1 MCEHRHTCRA
11 HRGAVATAGR
21 AGAHLRRA
29 TGGAARVPAA
39 LRRCLS
45 LPAVPLRP
53 EDSVMA
59 VRTCRLVS
67 RPLLGCLVLAG
78 ITLAGGLVRAA
89 PSQSSRQGIAYRWV
103 DENGVVHYGDHIPPQ
118 YAAQDRAVL
127 NAQGVEVRHFDAQ
140 KSPEQAAADARERA
154 TQIRQRQHDA
164 FLITTYTSVKDI
176 EALRDGRLEQ
186 LKGQRTAAQQY
197 VDSLRT
203 RLASLQTRALTFRP
217 YNPHTDA
224 RRMPDDLA
232 ENLVRTVNDLN
243 VQTHNLDAK
252 TAEETAL
259 RDQFQADIERYRALH
274 T

>member
-1 MCEHRHTCRA
+1 
-11 HRGAVATAGR
+11 
-21 AGAHLRRA
+21 
-29 TGGAARVPAA
+29 
-39 LRRCLS
+39 
-45 LPAVPLRP
+45 
-53 EDSVMA
+53 MA

-164 FLITTYTSVKDI
+164 FLITTYTSVRDI

-232 ENLVRTVNDLN
+232 ENLVRTVNELHAQDHELA
-243 VQTHNLDAK
+243 VK
-252 TAEETAL
+252 TQEETTL
-259 RDQFQADIERYRALH
+259 RAQFQADIERYRALH
-274 T
+274 TIHSQ